1 MAERAVA
8 LAPGEINFW
17 DTLAAVYAAQRKLP
31 KAKEAIQK
39 ALDLGGTQSAAVV
52 ERAGDIYAALG
63 AHDEAKRLY
72 LQAQF
77 LGNTSSDLV
86 RKLDQLPKP

>member
-1 MAERAVA
+1 
-8 LAPGEINFW
+8 
-17 DTLAAVYAAQRKLP
+17 
-31 KAKEAIQK
+31 
-39 ALDLGGTQSAAVV
+39 V

-77 LGNTSSDLV
+77 LGNASSDLV